1 MSLDYEYKDGRY
13 SKAVSNVKAAL
24 FDILA
29 VEKSKTT
36 NLEKELKSAN
46 EEDRSVIEAKLVEQK
61 ENLDKIISNV
71 DDIVLSIEKLD
82 SINIKLSNIDT
93 NDLAKAVSD
102 IGEES
107 VDEAFNVD
115 LKNIDDEKNQVESN
129 IKEKVDEV
137 VENSD
142 LDESEKQELED
153 NTNIVVSGDEEE
165 PTLKISLEDEE
176 NNSDEGELDD
186 SEESEEVEEEQE
198 EVKANIE
205 IPVVDGNEES
215 NSDDDTTATDEDE
228 SVDTDEDEDQE
239 DVDLDIE
246 IPVVDNNEEDDKE
259 LDEAIKSVDNQLE
272 AAQKIDEEMEKVPEN
287 ELTSEKLAFTKEN
300 KNVIKAILVKQTQLN
315 NLKAS
320 REKQKQI
327 VSTLGLFNDYSYLT
341 NTQNAL
347 EGSLKAKEKIN
358 IEVDVNADKERQIED
373 LMVKASVYTSE
384 GDTEMAQAIYDK
396 INELNAEDI
405 DVEGEEKGVEK
416 VKA

>member
-13 SKAVSNVKAAL
+13 SKAVNNVKAAL

-36 NLEKELKSAN
+36 NLEKELKSAS
-46 EEDRSVIEAKLVEQK
+46 EEDKDAIEKKLAEQK
-61 ENLDKIISNV
+61 ENLDKIVSNV

-102 IGEES
+102 VGEES
-107 VDEAFNVD
+107 VNEAFNED
-115 LKNIDDEKNQVESN
+115 LKNIDDEKKQVESD

-137 VENSD
+137 VENTD
-142 LDESEKQELED
+142 LDENKKQELED
-153 NTNIVVSGDEEE
+153 NTNIVASEDEEE
-165 PTLKISLEDEE
+165 PTLKISLEEENDEE
-176 NNSDEGELDD
+176 ESTDEGE
-186 SEESEEVEEEQE
+186 ESSEVEDNEEQE
-198 EVKANIE
+198 EVNTDIE
-205 IPVVDGNEES
+205 IPVVDGNDES
-215 NSDDDTTATDEDE
+215 DTDEEE
-228 SVDTDEDEDQE
+228 SVDTDEDENEE

-246 IPVVDNNEEDDKE
+246 IPVVDNNEADDKE

-272 AAQKIDEEMEKVPEN
+272 AAQKIDEEMEKVPKT

-327 VSTLGLFNDYSYLT
+327 VSTLGLFSDYSYLK

-347 EGSLKAKEKIN
+347 EGSLKAKEKID
-358 IEVDVNADKERQIED
+358 IKIDVNADKERQIED

-396 INELNAEDI
+396 INELNTEDI

-416 VKA
+416 VKAS